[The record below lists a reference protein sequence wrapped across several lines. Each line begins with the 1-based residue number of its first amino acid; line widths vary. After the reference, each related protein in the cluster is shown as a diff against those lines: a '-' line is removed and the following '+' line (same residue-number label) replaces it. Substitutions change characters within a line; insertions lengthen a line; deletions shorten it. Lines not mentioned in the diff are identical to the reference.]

1 MASTGRADVP
11 IPNLQRQSPAV
22 DFIENS
28 LNKYHPAFAKPPSR
42 YDPDLGGFIIQQT
55 QDDSPGPSTPS
66 ITVSESHEASLV
78 VQTTSEGDTY
88 APAAISSIQPR
99 PTPQPVEALEFW
111 DSLFPMAMSQLAKS
125 HPSAPEHLTEARHGI
140 REARNWTQVYDQVE
154 KARTE
159 YCKSNGT
166 FRAGFQKVY
175 RKFGDHAA
183 EPLHRV
189 TKLVPSGGDLG
200 AVAVTPIIG
209 CLQIF
214 LEVWKSTV

>member
-1 MASTGRADVP
+1 MASTGRADGT

-28 LNKYHPAFAKPPSR
+28 LDKYHSAFAKPPSR
-42 YDPDLGGFIIQQT
+42 YDPDFGGFVIQQT
-55 QDDSPGPSTPS
+55 QHSTSGPSTPS
-66 ITVSESHEASLV
+66 IAVSQETSLV
-78 VQTTSEGDTY
+78 VEATSGGDTG
-88 APAAISSIQPR
+88 ASAGSSIFQPR

-111 DSLFPMAMSQLAKS
+111 DSLFPMAMSQLVQS
-125 HPSAPEHLTEARHGI
+125 HSSAPEHLNETGHGI

-154 KARTE
+154 KARTD

-166 FRAGFQKVY
+166 FRAGFRKVC

-183 EPLHRV
+183 EPLNRV

-200 AVAVTPIIG
+200 ALAVTPIIG
-209 CLQIF
+209 SLQIF
-214 LEVWKSTV
+214 LEV